1 MLENR
6 LKITFESLDAPIDGV
21 IKQNEWGDVYE
32 QTSLLFETYL
42 PVFKEY
48 EEKYREE
55 RYTEIYDMK
64 RKIIIYNINHDNY
77 SHTVAMV
84 NMLQLLDI
92 DLGFELYHE

>member
-21 IKQNEWGDVYE
+21 VKQNEWGDVYKE
-32 QTSLLFETYL
+32 TRLLFETYL
-42 PVFKEY
+42 PIFKEY

-55 RYTEIYDMK
+55 RYTESYDMK
-64 RKIIIYNINHDNY
+64 RKVIIYNINYDCY
-77 SHTVAMV
+77 SHTIAMI

>member
-1 MLENR
+1 MN
-6 LKITFESLDAPIDGV
+6 G
-21 IKQNEWGDVYE
+21 GVYE
-32 QTSLLFETYL
+32 EIRLLFETYL
-42 PVFKEY
+42 PNFKEY

-55 RYTEIYDMK
+55 RYTESYDMK
-64 RKIIIYNINHDNY
+64 RKVIIYNINHDNY